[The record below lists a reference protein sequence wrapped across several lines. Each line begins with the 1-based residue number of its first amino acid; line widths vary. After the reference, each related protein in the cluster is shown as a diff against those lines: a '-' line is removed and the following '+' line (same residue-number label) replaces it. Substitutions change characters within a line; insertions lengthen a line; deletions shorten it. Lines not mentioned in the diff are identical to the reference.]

1 MAATTSSRCAAFIHT
16 AGDSADTS
24 YSPVCDVLEAIDSEH
39 ASRYSGKQI
48 HEIIDMWAT
57 SNDDNERTDLLSSI
71 VLKCIHTE
79 MDLHHNWQKDF
90 KNADQRMQEEYGIK
104 QGLSACQVS
113 ERFQAALSDVA
124 PHLKQV
130 LDDARQG
137 KIGPVFIMDT
147 KNWRSLPGPSAD
159 LYIEYVSVAG
169 SAAISVMM
177 LDMYSKKNA

>member
-1 MAATTSSRCAAFIHT
+1 MAATTSSHPATIVR
-16 AGDSADTS
+16 SADTS
-24 YSPVCDVLEAIDSEH
+24 CSFIDGVLDAINPKH
-39 ASRYSGKQI
+39 TSRHSGKQI
-48 HEIIDMWAT
+48 YELIDMWAA
-57 SNDDNERTDLLSSI
+57 SSDDNERTDLLSSI

-79 MDLHHNWQKDF
+79 MDLHHNWEKNF
-90 KNADQRMQEEYGIK
+90 KNADQRIQKEYVIK

-113 ERFQAALSDVA
+113 DRFQTALSDAA

-159 LYIEYVSVAG
+159 LYSEYVSVAG
-169 SAAISVMM
+169 SAAISVMV
-177 LDMYSKKNA
+177 LDMYSRQNAL

>member
-1 MAATTSSRCAAFIHT
+1 MAATTSSHPATIVR
-16 AGDSADTS
+16 SADTS
-24 YSPVCDVLEAIDSEH
+24 CSFIDGVLDAINPEC
-39 ASRYSGKQI
+39 ASRHSDKQI
-48 HEIIDMWAT
+48 HELIDMWSA
-57 SNDDNERTDLLSSI
+57 SIDDNERTDLLSSI

-79 MDLHHNWQKDF
+79 MDLHHNWEKNF
-90 KNADQRMQEEYGIK
+90 KNADQRVQEEYGIK

-113 ERFQAALSDVA
+113 DRFQTALSDAA

-159 LYIEYVSVAG
+159 LYSEYVSVAG
-169 SAAISVMM
+169 SAAISVIT
-177 LDMYSKKNA
+177 LDVYSKQNL